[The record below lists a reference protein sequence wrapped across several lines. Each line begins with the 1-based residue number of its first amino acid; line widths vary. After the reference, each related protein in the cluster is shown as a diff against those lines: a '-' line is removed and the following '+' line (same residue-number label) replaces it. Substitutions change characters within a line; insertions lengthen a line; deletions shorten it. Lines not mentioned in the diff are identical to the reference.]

1 MHGERE
7 RQKHTARKSTDKRLT
22 TKQTQTHVHK
32 HAVRNTDLKR
42 EAKNNQRENTK
53 AQ

>member
-22 TKQTQTHVHK
+22 TKQTQTHVHT

-42 EAKNNQRENTK
+42 EAKTIRRK
-53 AQ
+53 H